1 MTSTHVAAAPPAYQ
15 LPQRVTQA
23 RVLRSEWTK
32 LRTQPSVFWS
42 LLATMILI
50 AGFGILYSLVRETRP
65 PHGAAAIASFDPA
78 GVSLSGVQ
86 LAQIAVGVLGVLLVT
101 SEYAS
106 GLIRTTLAAVPRR
119 LPVLWG
125 KAVLVTVATLAASLP
140 AAFVA
145 FVAGQ
150 SILARA
156 HLSVPLSDPGVVR
169 AVIGSALYLAVAALI
184 GLGLGGLLRST
195 AGGIAAVFGLLFGV
209 QIAAGFLPAK
219 LGGRRRQVRAD
230 HGRPGRHP
238 GAPGPRLVAGAMDR
252 VRRVLPLRSRPAR
265 PRRLPDAA
273 RRRLARPPHPGV
285 RCLAA
290 LRSRAR
296 RLARVGDRCAR

>member
-1 MTSTHVAAAPPAYQ
+1 MTSTTPNPAHVTAAPPAYQ
-15 LPQRVTQA
+15 RPQRVTQA

-32 LRTQPSVFWS
+32 LRTQPSVFWA

-50 AGFGILYSLVRETRP
+50 AGFGIVYSLVRETRP

-86 LAQIAVGVLGVLLVT
+86 LAQIAVGVLGVLLIT

-125 KAVLVTVATLAASLP
+125 KAVLVTAATLAASLP

-156 HLSVPLSDPGVVR
+156 HLS
-169 AVIGSALYLAVAALI
+169 
-184 GLGLGGLLRST
+184 
-195 AGGIAAVFGLLFGV
+195 
-209 QIAAGFLPAK
+209 AGFLPGSWAEDVGK
-219 LGGRRRQVRAD
+219 YVPTTAGQAVTLVHPDPTSSLPPWTGFGVFCLYAAVLLG
-230 HGRPGRHP
+230 
-238 GAPGPRLVAGAMDR
+238 
-252 VRRVLPLRSRPAR
+252 
-265 PRRLPDAA
+265 
-273 RRRLARPPHPGV
+273 
-285 RCLAA
+285 LAA
-290 LRSRAR
+290 LRMR
-296 RLARVGDRCAR
+296 RGDV

>member
-1 MTSTHVAAAPPAYQ
+1 MTSTTPNPAHVAAAPPAYQ

-32 LRTQPSVFWS
+32 LRTQPSTFWS

-50 AGFGILYSLVRETRP
+50 AGFGIVYSLVRETRP

-101 SEYAS
+101 SEYAT

-125 KAVLVTVATLAASLP
+125 KAALVTAATLAASLP
-140 AAFVA
+140 AVFVA

-156 HLSVPLSDPGVVR
+156 HLSVPLGDPGVARGDRRR
-169 AVIGSALYLAVAALI
+169 AV
-184 GLGLGGLLRST
+184 
-195 AGGIAAVFGLLFGV
+195 
-209 QIAAGFLPAK
+209 P
-219 LGGRRRQVRAD
+219 GGRRAD
-230 HGRPGRHP
+230 RPGP
-238 GAPGPRLVAGAMDR
+238 GRAPAEHGGRDRGA
-252 VRRVLPLRSRPAR
+252 VRPAVR
-265 PRRLPDAA
+265 GPARGRLPAGKLG
-273 RRRLARPPHPGV
+273 R
-285 RCLAA
+285 
-290 LRSRAR
+290 
-296 RLARVGDRCAR
+296 